1 MTQERLTRIEQEH
14 QQMILREAGLVGPPE
29 QQNQV
34 AGQSLGNR
42 EDRSQTPNS
51 FSQASIV
58 GCTISGASIRGDLL
72 KKAGLSQGASASPGW
87 RRRVLGVW
95 GLSKVNFDVVIVEEA
110 AEILESQLVA
120 AIPPTCRQLILVGD
134 HLQLRPKIENHLLG
148 KQLNFDRSMFE
159 RLLLHK
165 LHDERFPQ
173 KTLTLQNRMRD
184 DFLCLLRPHYPDL
197 KSNLVRVSQNEQL
210 SCVTKPMYF
219 LRMRSLSETES
230 EIGRSKTNRD
240 EADMILAFIA
250 HILHEGYEQS
260 DVTVLASYNGQVSFL
275 RRQLR
280 DRQLA
285 GVVCSS
291 IDRYQGDENR
301 FVLVSLVRS
310 NDADEIGFLRE
321 PNRLIVA
328 ASRARCG
335 VYFFG
340 NDLLLVKK
348 SRDWRQLIRVM
359 EEREEVGDKLPVICP
374 RHPHIPLDL
383 GRECHHVCK
392 AILPCGH
399 TCEAHCHRDGAHPP
413 CKQPAVATLRCG
425 HDKACECSA
434 RDRADEIL
442 KCHEVVNFSP

>member
-42 EDRSQTPNS
+42 EDRSQAPNS

-72 KKAGLSQGASASPGW
+72 KKAGLSQRASASPGW

-95 GLSKVNFDVVIVEEA
+95 CLSKVNFDVVIVEEA

-184 DFLCLLRPHYPDL
+184 DFLCLLRPHY
-197 KSNLVRVSQNEQL
+197 Q
-210 SCVTKPMYF
+210 T
-219 LRMRSLSETES
+219 
-230 EIGRSKTNRD
+230 
-240 EADMILAFIA
+240 
-250 HILHEGYEQS
+250 
-260 DVTVLASYNGQVSFL
+260 
-275 RRQLR
+275 
-280 DRQLA
+280 
-285 GVVCSS
+285 
-291 IDRYQGDENR
+291 
-301 FVLVSLVRS
+301 
-310 NDADEIGFLRE
+310 
-321 PNRLIVA
+321 
-328 ASRARCG
+328 
-335 VYFFG
+335 
-340 NDLLLVKK
+340 
-348 SRDWRQLIRVM
+348 
-359 EEREEVGDKLPVICP
+359 
-374 RHPHIPLDL
+374 
-383 GRECHHVCK
+383 
-392 AILPCGH
+392 
-399 TCEAHCHRDGAHPP
+399 
-413 CKQPAVATLRCG
+413 
-425 HDKACECSA
+425 
-434 RDRADEIL
+434 
-442 KCHEVVNFSP
+442 